1 MKALNIPQRS
11 LAQVAK
17 VITIDTTVV

>member
-1 MKALNIPQRS
+1 MKALYTPQRS